1 MNKSSPQSQPS
12 GDDDPKG
19 LMPPELATID
29 GMLSYLHSQHGFGM
43 GPEDPLTLLFTMN
56 RVFLADYKRMLDRH
70 HTALTTIIGE
80 ALNGLT
86 DEVLDKSLQDQ
97 VRLADRIG
105 DEFKAQYKR
114 ARLLGLVNVIAAIIC
129 LPVLVYLI
137 VK

>member
-1 MNKSSPQSQPS
+1 MNKPSPQSQPS
-12 GDDDPKG
+12 GDDDPKD

-29 GMLSYLHSQHGFGM
+29 DMLSYLHSQHGFGM
-43 GPEDPLTLLFTMN
+43 GPEDPLTLLYTMN

-86 DEVLDKSLQDQ
+86 DEALDKSLQDH

-105 DEFKAQYKR
+105 KEFKAQYKR
-114 ARLLGLVNVIAAIIC
+114 AKLLNWISTIAACVC
-129 LPVLVYLI
+129 LPVLIYLT

>member
-1 MNKSSPQSQPS
+1 MNKPSPQSQPS

-19 LMPPELATID
+19 LMTPELATIND
-29 GMLSYLHSQHGFGM
+29 MLSYLRNQHGFGM
-43 GPEDPLTLLFTMN
+43 GPEDPLTLLYTMN

-86 DEVLDKSLQDQ
+86 DEALDKSLQDH

-105 DEFKAQYKR
+105 KEFKAQYRR
-114 ARLLGLVNVIAAIIC
+114 AKLLNWISTIAACVC
-129 LPVLVYLI
+129 LPVLIYLI